1 MVTWESLVNRN
12 LETVGNREG
21 RSLAQVLFP
30 PCPLTRGAPTGLQT
44 SRQSPVS
51 PCWHHLPPPPLFSAA
66 QACTTLC
73 RALFEPGKYLFCKI
87 VGVKPKHLTLH
98 ALERASEL
106 GLPPAPSFCVQVQ
119 VDKVLFQKWNQCLQ
133 ALRQANNLVMMFLF
147 ES

>member
-1 MVTWESLVNRN
+1 MATWESLVDRN

-30 PCPLTRGAPTGLQT
+30 PSPLTRGAPTGLQT
-44 SRQSPVS
+44 SRQSSAS
-51 PCWHHLPPPPLFSAA
+51 PCWHHPPPPPLFFAA
-66 QACTTLC
+66 QACTKLC
-73 RALFEPGKYLFCKI
+73 RALFAPGFFCKI
-87 VGVKPKHLTLH
+87 VGAKLNHLTLH
-98 ALERASEL
+98 ALERGIEL

-133 ALRQANNLVMMFLF
+133 ALGQANNLVTVFLC